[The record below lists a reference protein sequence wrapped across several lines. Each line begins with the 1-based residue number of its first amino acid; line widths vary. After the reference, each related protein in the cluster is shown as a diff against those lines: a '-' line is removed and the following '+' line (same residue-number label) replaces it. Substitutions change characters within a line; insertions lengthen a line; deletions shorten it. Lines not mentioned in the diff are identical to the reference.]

1 MNRASTG
8 LPAPALP
15 HPAPGRWRP
24 LRIGLVDLFHYDVEE
39 FWFRDGRLLL
49 RGNNGTGKSKVLA
62 LTLPFL
68 LDGDLSARRVEPDGD
83 PGKRM
88 EWNLL
93 LGGEHPHPERLG
105 YTWIEF
111 GRLDGTTGEPHF
123 RTLLCGLKAVTGRG
137 IARHWFAVTD
147 QRIGAGLD
155 LLDATGT
162 ALSRDRL
169 AEAVGSRGMV
179 YDTAKT
185 YRRAVDEAL
194 FGLGEQRY
202 GALVDLLIQLRQPQL
217 SKRPNEAALS
227 RALTEALP
235 PMDQAVVADAAEAF
249 RSLDEEKEQ
258 LRAAREAEEASSGF
272 LDHYRRYA
280 RIASRRRARL
290 PRTEH
295 ARYEHIQRELL
306 KAQDAREQAVA
317 DRAKAQER
325 AASLDERAA
334 RLDAQDAALRTG
346 PEMRDARALDQAA
359 VDASRTAADLTRAEE
374 DRRTADQA
382 HTRALGRLGTA
393 TNRLTAAQ
401 EALDDVLGR
410 VAGSAAAARLD
421 VPRTEDAPVTVL
433 RRAADEATTSR
444 RRAVGHVE
452 ALAEHAERAGEAHNA
467 ARLRADEADEE
478 AVHAGELLARAEEGT
493 AQAGRA
499 LVAAVR
505 EHLSGCAELR
515 PAGLPGVLDAVQ
527 EWAGHLNGPH
537 PALVAAAGTHR
548 VLASDLADRAADLT
562 HRETATAERQ
572 RLVARELTALEAGG
586 QRGPSAPYTRT
597 PDVRTRGVGAPLWR
611 LVDFR
616 PHVTGAERAG
626 LEAALEAS
634 GLLDAW
640 VRPDGS
646 AVAANG
652 HDVFLAPVD
661 PSGGSGLDVL
671 LAPVD
676 RPGGN
681 GLDRVLCPAVDH
693 ADAGAA
699 AVGERVVQRLLAS
712 IGLVGGED
720 GAGPAEGAR
729 WAGAHG
735 TWVATDGSFRVGALT
750 GSWAKDSAQYVGE
763 GAREQARRARIAEL
777 HLERDEL
784 EAERERLS
792 GELHAVAGR
801 REVLDAELAAVPGDD
816 ELRHAHA
823 RVTAATDA
831 VRRARARQRE
841 RAAELDRAAGEAE
854 RRAAEL
860 GGTATDLHL
869 PTDREALALVRQ
881 ALADHT
887 AHLAELWPALRE
899 RTDAEHAVTGDRAE
913 TDRAEHRALE
923 LAERTAEAARLAASA
938 DEHLR
943 TLRSTVG
950 AAVAELQRRLEET
963 ATAARACADEQQR
976 AQADIRDADRRA
988 GHAEGRIERLEEDV
1002 TDATAA
1008 RGRAVA
1014 ALQRFVSTGLLAV
1027 ALPDVAVPD
1036 DDGGTWAATPAVNL
1050 ARAIESRLS
1059 STDDSDAAWE
1069 RVQKRLSE
1077 EFGRLQDALSRH
1089 GHTAT
1094 ARPGEDG
1101 MRVDIVYQGRRRA
1114 VPELAEAL
1122 AAEVTELTRLLSAH
1136 EREILETHLITEVAG
1151 TLQELIGA
1159 AERRVRAMNRE
1170 LEERPTSTGM
1180 KLRLVWRASRRAP
1193 QGLAQARERL
1203 RQSADAWSPQDRAA
1217 VGVFLQEQIARRQAD
1232 DSAGSWQED
1241 LTAAL
1246 DYRAWHEFGVERHQ
1260 HGKWVPATG
1269 PASGGERVLAASVPL
1284 FAAASSHYAS
1294 AGGAHAPRLV
1304 TLDEAFAGVDDDSRA
1319 KCLGLLRA
1327 FDLDVV
1333 MTSEREWACYPQVP
1347 GIAIAQLSR
1356 VDDIDAVLVTRWE
1369 WDGFDRR
1376 RGTEPGTAPRTTT
1389 VPLQPDG
1396 RERSDRG
1403 AGGTAT
1409 GTAWTGD
1416 TQEPGGTGAAPGTGD
1431 AAVQEPGGTGVPGTG
1446 NTAAQDRGEQES
1458 LWG

>member
-1 MNRASTG
+1 MTRAVTTPTVQTAPTAPPG
-8 LPAPALP
+8 LVLPA
-15 HPAPGRWRP
+15 PAPGRWRP

-111 GRLDGTTGEPHF
+111 GRLDDTTGEAHF
-123 RTLLCGLKAVTGRG
+123 RTLLCGLKAVAGRG
-137 IARHWFAVTD
+137 IARHWFAVTS
-147 QRIGAGLD
+147 QRIAAGLD

-169 AEAVGSRGMV
+169 AEAIGAHGMV
-179 YDTAKT
+179 YDTARA

-194 FGLGEQRY
+194 FGLGERRY

-235 PMDQAVVADAAEAF
+235 PMDQAVIADAAEAF
-249 RSLDEEKEQ
+249 RSLDEEKEE
-258 LRAAREAEEASSGF
+258 LRAAREAEQASSAF

-280 RIASRRRARL
+280 RIAARRRARL
-290 PRTEH
+290 PRAEH
-295 ARYEHIQRELL
+295 ARYEHLQRELAR
-306 KAQDAREQAVA
+306 AQADH
-317 DRAKAQER
+317 DRAVTDRTEARDR
-325 AASLDERAA
+325 AAALAERAA
-334 RLDAQDAALRTG
+334 RLSAQDAALRSG

-359 VDASRTAADLTRAEE
+359 ADASRTAGDAVRSEA
-374 DRRTADQA
+374 DRRQAAEA
-382 HTRALGRLGTA
+382 HTRALGRLATA

-401 EALDDVLGR
+401 EALDAIEGR
-410 VAGSAAAARLD
+410 VADSAAAAGIE
-421 VPRTEDAPVTVL
+421 VPRMTGAPAPVL
-433 RRAADEATTSR
+433 RRAADEATASR
-444 RRAVGHVE
+444 RRAVDHVE
-452 ALAEHAERAGEAHNA
+452 TLVTAAERSEGARKA

-478 AVHAGELLARAEEGT
+478 AGHSAELLAEAEET
-493 AQAGRA
+493 VKEAGHA

-505 EHLSGCAELR
+505 EKLSGFVELR
-515 PAGLPGVLDAVQ
+515 VDGLPGVLDAVQ
-527 EWAGHLNGPH
+527 SWTGSLDGPH
-537 PALVAAAGTHR
+537 PARLAATAAHR
-548 VLASDLADRAADLT
+548 VLGARLADRAAALAQS
-562 HRETATAERQ
+562 EAATAERL
-572 RLVARELTALEAGG
+572 RLGAEELAALETGG
-586 QRGPSAPYTRT
+586 QRGPTAPHTRT
-597 PDVRTRGVGAPLWR
+597 ADLRSRALGAPLWR

-616 PHVTGAERAG
+616 PHVTEAQRAG

-640 VRPDGS
+640 VRPDGA
-646 AVAANG
+646 AVRADG
-652 HDVFLAPVD
+652 HDVLLD
-661 PSGGSGLDVL
+661 PLDL
-671 LAPVD
+671 PT
-676 RPGGN
+676 GN
-681 GLDRVLCPAVDH
+681 GLDRALCPAVDH

-699 AVGERVVQRLLAS
+699 AVGEHTVQRLLAA
-712 IGLVGGED
+712 IALVD
-720 GAGPAEGAR
+720 GDKDGDSR
-729 WAGAHG
+729 
-735 TWVATDGSFRVGALT
+735 TWVSTDGRFRVGALT
-750 GSWAKDSAQYVGE
+750 GGWAKDGAQYVGE
-763 GAREQARRARIAEL
+763 GAREQARRNRIGEL
-777 HLERDEL
+777 RLEQQALIIEREQL
-784 EAERERLS
+784 AGERGTVAERRT
-792 GELHAVAGR
+792 
-801 REVLDAELAAVPGDD
+801 VLDAELAAVPGEDD
-816 ELRHAHA
+816 LRRAHA
-823 RVTAATDA
+823 RLGAAAEA
-831 VRRARARQRE
+831 VHRARTRQRE
-841 RAAELDRAAGEAE
+841 RAAELARAAADAD
-854 RRAAEL
+854 RTANEL
-860 GGTATDLHL
+860 GDTAGDLNL
-869 PTDREALALVRQ
+869 PVGRDGLAAVRQ
-881 ALADHT
+881 ALADH
-887 AHLAELWPALRE
+887 AVHLAVLWPASRE
-899 RTDAEHAVTGDRAE
+899 RVDAEQAVDGERAE
-913 TDRAEHRALE
+913 TGRAEQLAVE
-923 LAERTAEAARLAASA
+923 LAERATEAARLAAAA
-938 DEHLR
+938 DEHVR

-950 AAVAELQRRLEET
+950 AAVADLQRRLEET
-963 ATAARACADEQQR
+963 GEAARACEREQQR
-976 AQADIRDADRRA
+976 AQEDIQAADRQA
-988 GHAEGRIERLEEDV
+988 GHAEGRIERLAEDV

-1008 RGRAVA
+1008 RERAIA
-1014 ALQRFVSTGLLAV
+1014 ALQRFTATGLLAV
-1027 ALPDVAVPD
+1027 ALPDLPVPD
-1036 DDGGTWAATPAVNL
+1036 EDGGPWAATPAVTL
-1050 ARAIESRLS
+1050 ARAVESRLAT
-1059 STDDSDAAWE
+1059 TDDSDAAWE
-1069 RVQKRLSE
+1069 RIQKHLSE
-1077 EFGRLQDALSRH
+1077 ELGRLQDALSRH

-1101 MRVDIVYQGRRRA
+1101 MRVDIVYQGRERA

-1122 AAEVTELTRLLSAH
+1122 ATEVAELTRILSAH
-1136 EREILETHLITEVAG
+1136 EREILQTHLITEVAG

-1159 AERRVRAMNRE
+1159 AERHVRAMNRE

-1193 QGLAQARERL
+1193 QGLAQARDRL
-1203 RQSADAWSPQDRAA
+1203 RQSADAWSPEDRAA
-1217 VGVFLQEQIARRQAD
+1217 VGTFLQEQIARRQAD
-1232 DSAGSWQED
+1232 DRTGSWQED

-1369 WDGFDRR
+1369 WDGGERR
-1376 RGTEPGTAPRTTT
+1376 RGPEPGATAGPPS
-1389 VPLQPDG
+1389 VPAQAHA
-1396 RERSDRG
+1396 RAASV
-1403 AGGTAT
+1403 
-1409 GTAWTGD
+1409 
-1416 TQEPGGTGAAPGTGD
+1416 EPGAPWT
-1431 AAVQEPGGTGVPGTG
+1431 
-1446 NTAAQDRGEQES
+1446 
-1458 LWG
+1458 

>member
-1 MNRASTG
+1 MNRA
-8 LPAPALP
+8 LPPLP
-15 HPAPGRWRP
+15 IPAPGRWRP

-111 GRLDGTTGEPHF
+111 GRLDETTGEAHF
-123 RTLLCGLKAVTGRG
+123 RTLLCGLKAVAGRG
-137 IARHWFAVTD
+137 IARHWFALTD
-147 QRIGAGLD
+147 QRIGADLD

-169 AEAVGSRGMV
+169 AEAVGGRGMV

-194 FGLGEQRY
+194 FGLGERRY

-249 RSLDEEKEQ
+249 RSLDEEKEE
-258 LRAAREAEEASSGF
+258 LRAAREAEQASSGF

-280 RIASRRRARL
+280 RLASRRRARL
-290 PRTEH
+290 PRREH
-295 ARYEHIQRELL
+295 ARYEHLQRELL
-306 KAQDAREQAVA
+306 RAQGDRDQAVT
-317 DRAKAQER
+317 DRKEAR
-325 AASLDERAA
+325 ARGATLDERAA
-334 RLDAQDAALRTG
+334 RLRAQDAALRSG

-359 VDASRTAADLTRAEE
+359 LDASRTAGELTRAEA
-374 DRRTADQA
+374 DRQTAADA
-382 HTRALGRLGTA
+382 HTRALGRLATA
-393 TNRLTAAQ
+393 SNRLTGAQ
-401 EALDDVLGR
+401 TALDDIQGR
-410 VAGSAAAARLD
+410 VAESATAARLD
-421 VPRTEDAPVTVL
+421 VPRTQGAPDATL
-433 RRAADEATTSR
+433 RREADEATASR
-444 RRAVGHVE
+444 RRAVEHVE
-452 ALAEHAERAGEAHNA
+452 ELATRAERTEETRRA
-467 ARLRADEADEE
+467 AQLRADEADEE
-478 AVHAGELLARAEEGT
+478 VVHSEERLAEAGGSVAEV
-493 AQAGRA
+493 GRA
-499 LVAAVR
+499 LIAAVQK
-505 EHLSGCAELR
+505 HLSGCVELR
-515 PAGLPGVLDAVQ
+515 VSGLPRVLDALQDWVSS
-527 EWAGHLNGPH
+527 LRGPH
-537 PALVAAAGTHR
+537 PARAEAAATHR
-548 VLASDLADRAADLT
+548 TGASQLADRVAGLA
-562 HRETATAERQ
+562 HRETTVAERL
-572 RLVARELTALEAGG
+572 RLAAEELTALESGG
-586 QRGPSAPYTRT
+586 ERGPSAPYTRT
-597 PDVRTRGVGAPLWR
+597 PDVRDRGLGAPLWR

-616 PHVTGAERAG
+616 PHVTEAERAG

-646 AVAANG
+646 AVAGDG
-652 HDVFLAPVD
+652 HDVLLD
-661 PSGGSGLDVL
+661 PAS
-671 LAPVD
+671 
-676 RPGGN
+676 RPGAG
-681 GLDRVLCPAVDH
+681 GLDRVLCPAVNH
-693 ADAGAA
+693 ADVRAA
-699 AVGERVVQRLLAS
+699 AVGEGTVERLLAS
-712 IGLVGGED
+712 IGLGGRSGERSQELSWEAD
-720 GAGPAEGAR
+720 GND
-729 WAGAHG
+729 
-735 TWVATDGSFRVGALT
+735 TWVSTDGCFRVGALT
-750 GSWAKDSAQYVGE
+750 GSWAKDIAQYVGE
-763 GAREQARRARIAEL
+763 GAREQARRARIGEL
-777 HLERDEL
+777 RTEL
-784 EAERERLS
+784 EALAGEREQLAE
-792 GELHAVAGR
+792 ELRAVAER
-801 REVLDAELAAVPGDD
+801 RGVLDAELDAVPGDD
-816 ELRHAHA
+816 DLRHAHA
-823 RVTAATDA
+823 RVTAAADA
-831 VRRARARQRE
+831 AHRARTRQEE
-841 RAAELDRAAGEAE
+841 RVAELAQAAGKADRAAT
-854 RRAAEL
+854 EL
-860 GGTATDLHL
+860 IETAVALNL
-869 PTDREALALVRQ
+869 PNDRTGLRSVRQ

-887 AHLAELWPALRE
+887 ALLAALWPALRE
-899 RTDAEHAVTGDRAE
+899 RGEAERSVTGERVETGRAE
-913 TDRAEHRALE
+913 LRVSE
-923 LAERTAEAARLAASA
+923 LAERTAEAARLAAAA
-938 DEHLR
+938 DERLT

-963 ATAARACADEQQR
+963 AEAVRACEGEQQS
-976 AQADIRDADRRA
+976 AQADFGDADRRA
-988 GHAEGRIERLEEDV
+988 SHADGRIERLAEDV
-1002 TDATAA
+1002 TEATAA
-1008 RGRAVA
+1008 RERAIES
-1014 ALQRFVSTGLLAV
+1014 LQRFASTGLLAV
-1027 ALPDVAVPD
+1027 ALPDVVVPD
-1036 DDGGTWAATPAVNL
+1036 DDVGTWAATPAVNL
-1050 ARAIESRLS
+1050 ARAIESQLS
-1059 STDDSDAAWE
+1059 SVDDSDASWE

-1094 ARPGEDG
+1094 ARPSEDG
-1101 MRVDIVYQGRRRA
+1101 MRVDIVYQGRERA
-1114 VPELAEAL
+1114 VPELADAL
-1122 AAEVTELTRLLSAH
+1122 ATEVAELTRILSAH
-1136 EREILETHLITEVAG
+1136 EREILQTHLITEVAG

-1159 AERRVRAMNRE
+1159 AERQVRAMNQE

-1217 VGVFLQEQIARRQAD
+1217 VGAFLQEQIARRQAD
-1232 DSAGSWQED
+1232 DSVGSWLED

-1294 AGGAHAPRLV
+1294 AGGAYAPRLV

-1356 VDDIDAVLVTRWE
+1356 VDDIAAVLVTRWE
-1369 WDGFDRR
+1369 WDGSDRR
-1376 RGTEPGTAPRTTT
+1376 RGSEPGAPVGASRAAS
-1389 VPLQPDG
+1389 PAD
-1396 RERSDRG
+1396 G
-1403 AGGTAT
+1403 AGGVA
-1409 GTAWTGD
+1409 GGPVSPFPADGSGKAD
-1416 TQEPGGTGAAPGTGD
+1416 GRQVSPVDEPGRI
-1431 AAVQEPGGTGVPGTG
+1431 AVADGI
-1446 NTAAQDRGEQES
+1446 GEQES
-1458 LWG
+1458 QWT

>member
-1 MNRASTG
+1 MT
-8 LPAPALP
+8 ALP
-15 HPAPGRWRP
+15 TPVPGRWRP

-111 GRLDGTTGEPHF
+111 GRLDGTTGEAYF
-123 RTLLCGLKAVTGRG
+123 RTLLCGLKAVAGRG

-147 QRIGAGLD
+147 QRVGAGLD

-194 FGLGEQRY
+194 FGLGERRY

-249 RSLDEEKEQ
+249 RSLDEEKEE
-258 LRAAREAEEASSGF
+258 LRAAREAEQASTAF

-280 RIASRRRARL
+280 RLASRRRARL
-290 PRTEH
+290 PRREH
-295 ARYEHIQRELL
+295 ARYENLQRELVR
-306 KAQDAREQAVA
+306 AQADRDQAVK
-317 DRAKAQER
+317 DREAAGER
-325 AASLDERAA
+325 GAALDERAA
-334 RLDAQDAALRTG
+334 RLSAQDAALRSG
-346 PEMRDARALDQAA
+346 PEMRDARALDRAA
-359 VDASRTAADLTRAEE
+359 ADASRTAGELTRAEA
-374 DRRTADQA
+374 DRRTAAEA
-382 HTRALGRLGTA
+382 HTRALGRLATA
-393 TNRLTAAQ
+393 DNRLTAAQ
-401 EALDDVLGR
+401 GALEDIQDR
-410 VAGSAAAARLD
+410 AADSAAAARLGA
-421 VPRTEDAPVTVL
+421 PRTRGAPDAVL
-433 RRAADEATTSR
+433 RREADEATSGR
-444 RRAVGHVE
+444 RRAVEHVE
-452 ALAEHAERAGEAHNA
+452 ELATRAERTEEQHRA

-478 AVHAGELLARAEEGT
+478 VVHSGERLAEAEENVAG
-493 AQAGRA
+493 AGRT
-499 LVAAVR
+499 LITAVR
-505 EHLSGCAELR
+505 EHLSGCVELR
-515 PAGLPGVLDAVQ
+515 VPGLPGVLDAVQ
-527 EWAGHLNGPH
+527 DWVNGLAGPL
-537 PALVAAAGTHR
+537 PARAAAATAHR
-548 VLASDLADRAADLT
+548 TAASRLADRAAGLA
-562 HRETATAERQ
+562 HREAVRAERQ
-572 RLVARELTALEAGG
+572 RLTAEELAALETGG
-586 QRGPSAPYTRT
+586 ERGPAVPHTRT
-597 PDVRTRGVGAPLWR
+597 SDVRDRGLGAPLWR

-616 PHVTGAERAG
+616 PHVTEPERAG

-646 AVAANG
+646 AVGADG
-652 HDVFLAPVD
+652 HDVLLDPVG
-661 PSGGSGLDVL
+661 PFGG
-671 LAPVD
+671 A
-676 RPGGN
+676 R
-681 GLDRVLCPAVDH
+681 LDRALCPAVNH
-693 ADAGAA
+693 ADVGAA
-699 AVGERVVQRLLAS
+699 TVGEATVARLLAS
-712 IGLVGGED
+712 IGLAGMNED
-720 GAGPAEGAR
+720 RPEETSWEAR
-729 WAGAHG
+729 GND
-735 TWVATDGSFRVGALT
+735 TWVRVDGRFRVGALT

-763 GAREQARRARIAEL
+763 GAREQARRSRIGEL
-777 HLERDEL
+777 RTEL
-784 EAERERLS
+784 DALAAQRERLAQES
-792 GELHAVAGR
+792 LAVAER
-801 REVLDAELAAVPGDD
+801 RGVLDAELAAVPGEDD
-816 ELRHAHA
+816 LRHAHA
-823 RVTAATDA
+823 RVTAAA
-831 VRRARARQRE
+831 EAAHRARARQNE
-841 RAAELDRAAGEAE
+841 RAAELAVVAERADRAA
-854 RRAAEL
+854 AEL
-860 GGTATDLHL
+860 AEIAAALNL
-869 PTDREALALVRQ
+869 PTDRAGLGAVRQ

-887 AHLAELWPALRE
+887 ALLAALWPALRE
-899 RTDAEHAVTGDRAE
+899 RAEAQRAVTGERAE
-913 TDRAEHRALE
+913 TRRAELRVAE
-923 LAERTAEAARLAASA
+923 LAERVTETARVGAAA

-950 AAVAELQRRLEET
+950 AAVAELQRLLAET
-963 ATAARACADEQQR
+963 AAAARTCEHEQRR
-976 AQADIRDADRRA
+976 AQADFGDADRRA
-988 GHAEGRIERLEEDV
+988 SRAEGRIERLAEDV

-1008 RGRAVA
+1008 RGEAIA
-1014 ALQRFVSTGLLAV
+1014 ALQRFASTGLLSV
-1027 ALPDVAVPD
+1027 ALPDIAVPD
-1036 DDGGTWAATPAVNL
+1036 DDGGTWAATPAVTL
-1050 ARAIESRLS
+1050 ARAIESRLAS
-1059 STDDSDAAWE
+1059 VDDSDAAWE

-1094 ARPGEDG
+1094 ARPSEDG
-1101 MRVDIVYQGRRRA
+1101 MRVDIVYQGRERA

-1122 AAEVTELTRLLSAH
+1122 VVEVTELTRILSAH
-1136 EREILETHLITEVAG
+1136 EREILQTHLITEVAG

-1159 AERRVRAMNRE
+1159 AERQVRAMNRE

-1180 KLRLVWRASRRAP
+1180 TLRLVWRASRRAP
-1193 QGLAQARERL
+1193 RGLAQARERL
-1203 RQSADAWSPQDRAA
+1203 RQSADAWSPEDRAA
-1217 VGVFLQEQIARRQAD
+1217 VGAFLQEQIARRQAD
-1232 DSAGSWQED
+1232 DSAGSWLED

-1246 DYRAWHEFGVERHQ
+1246 DYRTWHEFGVERHQ

-1294 AGGAHAPRLV
+1294 AAGAHAPRLV

-1356 VDDIDAVLVTRWE
+1356 VDDIAAVLVTRWE
-1369 WDGFDRR
+1369 WDGSDRR
-1376 RGTEPGTAPRTTT
+1376 RGTEPGGQAGAWKVNSRAAGPGE
-1389 VPLQPDG
+1389 V
-1396 RERSDRG
+1396 
-1403 AGGTAT
+1403 AGGAT
-1409 GTAWTGD
+1409 SPFG
-1416 TQEPGGTGAAPGTGD
+1416 EPGRNTVLDGT
-1431 AAVQEPGGTGVPGTG
+1431 
-1446 NTAAQDRGEQES
+1446 GEQES
-1458 LWG
+1458 LWR